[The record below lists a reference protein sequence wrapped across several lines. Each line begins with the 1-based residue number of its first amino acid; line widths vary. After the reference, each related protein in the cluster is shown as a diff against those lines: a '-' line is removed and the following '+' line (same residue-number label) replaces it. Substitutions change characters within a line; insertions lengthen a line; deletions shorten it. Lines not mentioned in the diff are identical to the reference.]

1 MTARALG
8 AITDYRV
15 AVGFQDFNERP
26 LDGSVYG
33 MCSSFPR
40 NSQAPHFRTSD
51 QFCSD

>member
-1 MTARALG
+1 MTGRALG

-33 MCSSFPR
+33 MCSKFSPQF
-40 NSQAPHFRTSD
+40 TS
-51 QFCSD
+51 SALSNK